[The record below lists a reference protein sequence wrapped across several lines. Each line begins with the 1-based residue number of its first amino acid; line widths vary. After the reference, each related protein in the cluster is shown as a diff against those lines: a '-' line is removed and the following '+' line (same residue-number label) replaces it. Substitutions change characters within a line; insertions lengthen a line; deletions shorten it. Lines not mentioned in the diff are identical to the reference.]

1 LLSRGIRH
9 ILEQCFKMARLTI
22 TDLYIFQS
30 KHESELS
37 IFRPDH
43 FVLGTLPMSIDGL
56 NSDAVIACGYRSLAP
71 HAPFQVKSLPSII
84 VTQTIPIAAS
94 HSGIKRG
101 AIEGGNVPEIVD
113 QHAVTFSAL
122 FWGKQGATRQL
133 SVVTATKAFSCRS
146 LNKRKSH
153 PAIQF
158 FCAYPAKCWGL
169 VPCLNRH

>member
-22 TDLYIFQS
+22 TDLYIFQP
-30 KHESELS
+30 KSEWGLS
-37 IFRPDH
+37 IFRPDR
-43 FVLGTLPMSIDGL
+43 FALGTFLMSIDGSI
-56 NSDAVIACGYRSLAP
+56 SDVAIGYRSLP
-71 HAPFQVKSLPSII
+71 PFQAKSFPPII
-84 VTQTIPIAAS
+84 VTQIVPIAAS
-94 HSGIKRG
+94 HSGNKSGR
-101 AIEGGNVPEIVD
+101 AIEGCNVPEIVG

-122 FWGKQGATRQL
+122 FWGKRGATKQA

-146 LNKRKSH
+146 LNKCKSH